1 MTAVTQQKT
10 ENSKQKIMKKTDES
24 VKAGLELE
32 ADTKPQNNSTA
43 GNDIPEAENEK
54 DGDEEVHQQK
64 DTVPDTTTSEQDA
77 DELVHLKNIDTATN
91 ADDEER
97 DVDDMVHGG

>member
-1 MTAVTQQKT
+1 
-10 ENSKQKIMKKTDES
+10 MKKTDES

-32 ADTKPQNNSTA
+32 ADIKPQNSSTA
-43 GNDIPEAENEK
+43 GIDIPETENEK
-54 DGDEEVHQQK
+54 DADEQVHQQK
-64 DTVPDTTTSEQDA
+64 DTIPDTTVSEQDA

-91 ADDEER
+91 ANDEER

>member
-1 MTAVTQQKT
+1 
-10 ENSKQKIMKKTDES
+10 MKKTDES

-32 ADTKPQNNSTA
+32 GDTKPQNNSTA
-43 GNDIPEAENEK
+43 GNDIPEVENEK
-54 DGDEEVHQQK
+54 DADEEVHQQT
-64 DTVPDTTTSEQDA
+64 DTVPDAVATEQDA

-91 ADDEER
+91 AEDEER

>member
-1 MTAVTQQKT
+1 
-10 ENSKQKIMKKTDES
+10 MKKTDES

-32 ADTKPQNNSTA
+32 ADIKPQNNSTA
-43 GNDIPEAENEK
+43 GNDIPEVENEK
-54 DGDEEVHQQK
+54 DADEQVHQQT
-64 DTVPDTTTSEQDA
+64 DAVPDTVTKEQDA

-91 ADDEER
+91 AEDEER